1 MRTEQKDLAMSDEFD
16 FDFLVDEDDEI
27 EVSIEVVPVV
37 DASGKRRPLPIDP
50 ASIVTR
56 KRLFEQTKSSL
67 EKRLK
72 EIDESDL
79 DSYTEKIKL
88 ETMLATVNEQ
98 LSVLNDLE
106 TAKKTKLVSKW
117 KVQDWETTC
126 KINSASVFTNVK
138 GEYEYSDELN
148 RKAKVKF
155 LLKSWNLTDKK
166 GNPIPVSEASRVD
179 GSIVEA
185 FLLAYDRQMSM
196 TKVEAKN

>member
-16 FDFLVDEDDEI
+16 FDFLVDEDDDI